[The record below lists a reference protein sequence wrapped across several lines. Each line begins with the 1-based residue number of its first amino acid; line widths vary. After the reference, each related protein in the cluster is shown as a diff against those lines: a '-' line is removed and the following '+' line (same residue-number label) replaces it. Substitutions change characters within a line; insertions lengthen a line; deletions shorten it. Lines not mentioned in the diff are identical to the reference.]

1 MCTTLGV
8 AVVGMTGVPEVTL
21 AAEAQLRYAAVS
33 LIVNP
38 AAGLTDEPISME
50 ELNAVLASCSDA
62 VLNVFDRVIQNRK
75 AAV

>member
-1 MCTTLGV
+1 MCALLGV

-21 AAEAQLRYAAVS
+21 AAEAKLNYAAVS

-62 VLNVFDRVIQNRK
+62 VLSVFDRVVHNRK
-75 AAV
+75 VSV